1 MVSKNTH
8 LVTFYEDNIL
18 FVLRSHNIR
27 CYRVQIKNK
36 LILARVNELE
46 LAVAAQC
53 RGGEMPAAVDAP
65 SQEPDHL
72 PVARKS
78 APPRKAH

>member
-1 MVSKNTH
+1 M
-8 LVTFYEDNIL
+8 
-18 FVLRSHNIR
+18 
-27 CYRVQIKNK
+27 KNK
-36 LILARVNELE
+36 LILARANELE